1 MMTIRKTDLFR
12 RRITKFILCIAMLT
26 VICLN
31 SFAQYKKNA
40 VILDLAGKSLY
51 YFDISYERYLVEN
64 FHLGAGAGLAGISY
78 MYINEAEKELDLNL
92 RFPIYCGYSIGKKR
106 HYGIAETG
114 ITLDCINC
122 FSGSSDV
129 SVWPFISVGYEYRG
143 SKIIIRVPVYAIYVG
158 PNAWWPSVWPWAGV
172 SIGVPF

>member
-1 MMTIRKTDLFR
+1 MITIRKTDYFR
-12 RRITKFILCIAMLT
+12 KRTAKFILCTVVLT

-31 SFAQYKKNA
+31 SFPQYKKNA

-51 YFDISYERYLVEN
+51 YFDISYERSLVEN

-78 MYINEAEKELDLNL
+78 MYINEVEEELELNL
-92 RFPIYCGYSIGKKR
+92 RFPIYCGYSFGKKR
-106 HYGIAETG
+106 HHAIAETG

-122 FSGSSDV
+122 FSGSSDI
-129 SVWPFISVGYEYRG
+129 SLWPFISVGYEYRG
-143 SKIIIRVPVYAIYVG
+143 SRIIIRVPVYAIYVG
-158 PNAWWPSVWPWAGV
+158 PNEWWPPVWPWAGV

>member
-1 MMTIRKTDLFR
+1 MITTRKTDYFR
-12 RRITKFILCIAMLT
+12 KRTVKFILCTAVLT

-31 SFAQYKKNA
+31 SFPQYKKNA

-51 YFDISYERYLVEN
+51 YFDIAYERYLVES
-64 FHLGAGAGLAGISY
+64 FHLGAGAGLAGISH
-78 MYINEAEKELDLNL
+78 MYINEEEKELDLNL
-92 RFPIYCGYSIGKKR
+92 RFPVYCGYSFGKRR
-106 HYGIAETG
+106 HHAIAETG

-122 FSGSSDV
+122 FSGSSDI
-129 SVWPFISVGYEYRG
+129 SVWPFISIGYEYRG

-158 PNAWWPSVWPWAGV
+158 HNEWWPPVWPWAGV